1 MLNSEVKIYMLLL
14 EKRIS
19 GYMVENSYIDN
30 LYIQKAGIPGFSGCI
45 EHTSVIGQLIKEAN
59 TTPWQRVEKGIET
72 RCTVSPILFVMG
84 KGMVTRA
91 AKRN

>member
-1 MLNSEVKIYMLLL
+1 MA
-14 EKRIS
+14 KRIS
-19 GYMVENSYIDN
+19 EYMVENSYIDTSIRKN
-30 LYIQKAGIPGFSGCI
+30 RHTGFSGCM
-45 EHTSVIGQLIKEAN
+45 EHTSVISQLIKEAN